1 MSYKESANT
10 LRNTPDENGHFG
22 IFGGQYVAETLMPL
36 IIEVCDAWRASK
48 NDPSFWSELEYYRK
62 HYIGR
67 PALFTSPADL
77 LNILMGPSF
86 ILKEMS
92 SITLA
97 LIR

>member
-36 IIEVCDAWRASK
+36 IIEVCDAWRTSK

-67 PALFTSPADL
+67 PALLPAA
-77 LNILMGPSF
+77 
-86 ILKEMS
+86 
-92 SITLA
+92 T
-97 LIR
+97 